1 VKVLPV
7 VTLCC
12 VSVILALV
20 IPFPGRAAGEPR
32 VALQE
37 ELIRLEKQSWAAW
50 QKHDGKFFETF
61 LSDDHAEVGFGG
73 LTSKGQV
80 VDGVASGV
88 CEVANYTLNHFELRM
103 LRDDVAL
110 LTYYEAQETNCQG
123 KAVPSPCWVSSLY
136 MKRGGRWL
144 NVLYQQTPTAK

>member
-1 VKVLPV
+1 VKILPV

-32 VALQE
+32 AALRE
-37 ELIRLEKQSWAAW
+37 ELIQLEKQSWAAW
-50 QKHDGKFFETF
+50 QKHDEKFFNNF
-61 LSDDHAEVGFGG
+61 LSDDHVEVGFAG

-88 CEVANYTLNHFELRM
+88 CEVANYALDHFELRM

-110 LTYYEAQETNCQG
+110 LTYQEAQETNCQG

-144 NVLYQQTPTAK
+144 NVLYQQTPAAK